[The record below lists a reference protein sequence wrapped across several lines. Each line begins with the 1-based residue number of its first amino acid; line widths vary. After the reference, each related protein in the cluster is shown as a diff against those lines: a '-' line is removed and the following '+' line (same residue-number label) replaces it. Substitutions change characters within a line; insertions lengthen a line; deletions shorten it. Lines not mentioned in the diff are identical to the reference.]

1 MGFRKA
7 VRLQKIL
14 TYIAV
19 GLLFVGLVFYF
30 TYEVKL
36 VLAIIALALFLTGF
50 IISRVF
56 VRCPHCHRKLR
67 TVFFVIPQACPRCGC
82 DLDYED

>member
-1 MGFRKA
+1 MSFRKA

-19 GLLFVGLVFYF
+19 GLLFIALIFYF
-30 TYEVKL
+30 TYEIKFILAIVAL
-36 VLAIIALALFLTGF
+36 VLFLASFV
-50 IISRVF
+50 ISYVF
-56 VRCPHCHRKLR
+56 VRCPHCGRKLR
-67 TVFFVIPQACPRCGC
+67 TVFFVIPQACPRCHC